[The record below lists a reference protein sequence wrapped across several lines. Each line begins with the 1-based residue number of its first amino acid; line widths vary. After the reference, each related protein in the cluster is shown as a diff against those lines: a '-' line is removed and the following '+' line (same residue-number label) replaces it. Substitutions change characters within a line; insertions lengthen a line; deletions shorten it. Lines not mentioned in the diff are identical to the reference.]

1 MTNFLDNIN
10 SIGQLLQDGKVIL
23 CPTETIWGLSC
34 NAYNQ
39 QAVER
44 IFEIKNRDKS
54 KTMILLVDSIERL
67 KEYVIELHPRVE
79 TLLSF
84 YTNPLTIIHKAAAN
98 VPTYLLG
105 PDNTIAVRIT
115 THELL
120 MELIDSLGHP
130 IISTSANEQ
139 GEKSPQNFDEISKPV
154 KEKVDY
160 ICYSGRQSATDRSE
174 STIIKY
180 NNEGELFFLR

>member
-1 MTNFLDNIN
+1 MANFLDNIN

-34 NAYNQ
+34 NAWNKG
-39 QAVER
+39 AVDK

-54 KTMILLVDSIERL
+54 KTMIVLVDSIARL

-79 TLLSF
+79 TLLS
-84 YTNPLTIIHKAAAN
+84 YYSNPLTIIHKASSK
-98 VPTYLLG
+98 VPAYLLG
-105 PDNTIAVRIT
+105 PESTIAVRIT
-115 THELL
+115 TNELL
-120 MELIDSLGHP
+120 IELISFLGHP
-130 IISTSANEQ
+130 IISTSANVQ
-139 GEKSPQNFDEISKPV
+139 GQKSPQNFDEISEHI

-160 ICYSGRQSATDRSE
+160 ICYTGRKTATNRSE